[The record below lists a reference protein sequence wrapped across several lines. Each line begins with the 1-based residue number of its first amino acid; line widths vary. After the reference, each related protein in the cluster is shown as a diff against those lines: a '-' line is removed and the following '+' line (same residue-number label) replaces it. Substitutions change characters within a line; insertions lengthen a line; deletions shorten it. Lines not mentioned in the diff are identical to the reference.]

1 MAGII
6 DWMPVVS
13 CKTLQKNIRE
23 YVERMAKRHKT
34 KSGYT
39 GDDRIDC
46 PACSMHRGLL
56 YRGTE
61 YRGSVTYWLCIDS
74 SRCDYRI
81 PDEFAPPSPKELE
94 ELFGTLAKEKRRLD
108 IMQFLVRVGFI
119 VES

>member
-6 DWMPVVS
+6 DWLPVVS
-13 CKTLQKNIRE
+13 RETLQKNIRE

-34 KSGYT
+34 KSSHT
-39 GDDRIDC
+39 GDDQIDC
-46 PACSMHRGLL
+46 PACGMRRGLL

-61 YRGSVTYWLCIDS
+61 FRGTTTYWLCGNL
-74 SRCDYRI
+74 RCEYKI
-81 PDEFAPPSPKELE
+81 PADFAPPSPKELE

-108 IMQFLVRVGFI
+108 IMQFLVRVRFI